1 MKAYNP
7 KFVDAVLQARRW
19 SFIGQQ
25 SRSTSRAE
33 SLRKLKADLVAYQD
47 GKNRQS
53 YLNKLKTQIDAG
65 TYYVDSHALAL
76 KMLQTEHT
84 HLLKVDRE
92 RA

>member
-7 KFVDAVLQARRW
+7 KFIDAVLQARRW

-25 SRSTSRAE
+25 NRSASRAE
-33 SLRKLKADLVAYQD
+33 RLRKLKADLIAYQD
-47 GKNRQS
+47 GENRQS
-53 YLNKLKTQIDAG
+53 YLNKLKAQIDAG
-65 TYYVDSHALAL
+65 AYYVDSHALAL

-84 HLLKVDRE
+84 TLLKVDRE